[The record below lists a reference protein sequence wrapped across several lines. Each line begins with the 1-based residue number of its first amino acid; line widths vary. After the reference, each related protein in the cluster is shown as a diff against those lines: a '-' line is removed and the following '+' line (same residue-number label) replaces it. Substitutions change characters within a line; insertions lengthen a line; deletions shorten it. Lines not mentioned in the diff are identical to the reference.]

1 MNRIRWALVAGMAIV
16 VAIWLA
22 AHRQIFF
29 LSEVFAMRHEWILLT
44 GLFAFAAMAVAVM
57 LSVRPVS
64 IEPPMGG
71 LDKMYRLHKWLG
83 VAALSAAVVHWLWIK
98 APKWAV
104 GWGWL
109 VRPPRGARP
118 QLEGVEAFFRQQR
131 GLAETMGEWAFYAL
145 IVLVLIAL
153 IRRIPYGYFRYT
165 HRLMAVVALVFCWH
179 AVVLTEFRDW
189 SNPVGWLTALLVA
202 GCVVGSIVGL
212 LGHIGRR
219 RQVSARIT
227 ELERF
232 EHNRVLKVVLRLQ
245 KPWPGHQPG

>member
-83 VAALSAAVVHWLWIK
+83 VAALLSGTPLLSVAAATAAELHAPFVEIVPARVAPLVAALAALTLLAAAVPALS
-98 APKWAV
+98 APRV
-104 GWGWL
+104 
-109 VRPPRGARP
+109 P
-118 QLEGVEAFFRQQR
+118 
-131 GLAETMGEWAFYAL
+131 
-145 IVLVLIAL
+145 
-153 IRRIPYGYFRYT
+153 IR
-165 HRLMAVVALVFCWH
+165 HR
-179 AVVLTEFRDW
+179 
-189 SNPVGWLTALLVA
+189 SLLV
-202 GCVVGSIVGL
+202 VVRDHAI
-212 LGHIGRR
+212 R
-219 RQVSARIT
+219 
-227 ELERF
+227 
-232 EHNRVLKVVLRLQ
+232 
-245 KPWPGHQPG
+245 